1 MARVKQQQ
9 VKQQQDK
16 NAKKGP
22 FDRALVRHRR
32 GRAQKLAQKLSG
44 DRFLFERCAAD
55 VVERVL
61 DVRRNFK
68 RTLLIGD
75 QSLAQNI
82 VDKLGDKIGHPVCVN
97 HTAGFVGLDIV
108 CDEEALPFKPE
119 SFDLV
124 INLLTL
130 HAVNEV
136 PQVLAKT
143 RSLLRPDGLFLAAFF
158 GGETLSALRHVMY
171 AAEDKLYGRVSPR
184 VSSMITLDLATSLLS
199 SSGFTMP
206 VADRDMVNVL
216 YGDLKKLYADL
227 RLMGETNV
235 LAVRANTPV
244 SRRFFNEIETIYKR
258 DHSTEAGKFAV
269 KFEIIWLTGW
279 APHPDQPKP
288 LKPGSAKMKLADVLG
303 VQEKKL

>member
-1 MARVKQQQ
+1 MTRVKQH
-9 VKQQQDK
+9 QDK
-16 NAKKGP
+16 KTEKGP
-22 FDRALVRHRR
+22 FDCALVGRR
-32 GRAQKLAQKLSG
+32 RRRAENLSG
-44 DRFLFERCAAD
+44 DRFLHTRCVDD

-61 DVRRNFK
+61 DVK
-68 RTLLIGD
+68 RQFQNTLLIGAPD
-75 QSLAQNI
+75 ITQNI
-82 VDKLGDKIGHPVCVN
+82 IERLGGKIGQPTCVN
-97 HTAGFVGLDIV
+97 DVVSGKED
-108 CDEEALPFKPE
+108 LPFKPE

-124 INLLTL
+124 VNLLTL

-143 RSLLRPDGLFLAAFF
+143 RNLLTPDGLFLAAFF
-158 GGETLSALRHVMY
+158 GGETLSVLRHVMY

-206 VADRDMVNVL
+206 VADRDMVNVSYTDLGRL
-216 YGDLKKLYADL
+216 YGDL

-235 LAVRANTPV
+235 VAARTRTPV
-244 SRRFFNEIETIYKR
+244 SHRFFREVETIYKR
-258 DHSTEAGKFAV
+258 DYSTATGKLAV

-288 LKPGSAKMKLADVLG
+288 LKPGSAKTKLADALG
-303 VQEKKL
+303 VEEGKL